1 MGHEPG
7 KIVGLTMGN
16 TEQAAPSDRRER
28 PTGKLMSL
36 DVGQARIGVAVCDP
50 LQLGARPLTVVQCR
64 SEDEDFATLARL
76 VQQEE
81 IQAIL
86 CGLPLNMDGSEGP
99 QAQWVRSWAQR
110 LAQALRRTLGA
121 APPILFWDERLS
133 SYEAQS
139 LLAAQA
145 EENTAGIVHLALP
158 KSRRRKAQGRT
169 GQRKGQRS
177 QLADDAIAAAV
188 ILQSYLDACKAARS
202 GVESLTDYGRIE

>member
-1 MGHEPG
+1 MASDIERAAQSSQ
-7 KIVGLTMGN
+7 
-16 TEQAAPSDRRER
+16 QAAPA
-28 PTGKLMSL
+28 GKLMSL

-50 LQLGARPLTVVQCR
+50 LQLGARPLTVIQCH

-81 IQAIL
+81 IQAII

-99 QAQWVRSWAQR
+99 QAQSVRGWAQR
-110 LAQALRRTLGA
+110 LAQALRQTLDP

-145 EENTAGIVHLALP
+145 QVEENAARIAHLALP
-158 KSRRRKAQGRT
+158 KSRRDKRRRRT
-169 GQRKGQRS
+169 GQQRKGQKS
-177 QLADDAIAAAV
+177 HIVDDAIAAAV
-188 ILQSYLDACKAARS
+188 ILQSYLDACKAART
-202 GVESLTDYGRIE
+202 GVESLIDYGRVE

>member
-1 MGHEPG
+1 
-7 KIVGLTMGN
+7 
-16 TEQAAPSDRRER
+16 
-28 PTGKLMSL
+28 MSL

-139 LLAAQA
+139 LLAAAAQDKEHA
-145 EENTAGIVHLALP
+145 ARIAHLALP
-158 KSRRRKAQGRT
+158 KSRRKKAQART
-169 GQRKGQRS
+169 EQRKEQRS

-202 GVESLTDYGRIE
+202 DVESLTDYGRIE